1 MLISN
6 KNFSV
11 CPITT
16 HVNVKSIT
24 KNLTKE
30 KIINKVITIN
40 KWFIDFKKKPK
51 IAILGLNPHNAEHEK
66 NSEENKI
73 IQPAVKKIKKL
84 NINISGPYSS
94 DTFLLINISDM
105 M

>member
-40 KWFIDFKKKPK
+40 KWFIDFKKKT
-51 IAILGLNPHNAEHEK
+51 K
-66 NSEENKI
+66 NCYTWVESA
-73 IQPAVKKIKKL
+73 QCR
-84 NINISGPYSS
+84 
-94 DTFLLINISDM
+94 T
-105 M
+105 